1 MEKISN
7 RERILL
13 LLNHKPPDRV
23 PWFGDL
29 DYWYSSAKIKG
40 VLSKKYLGDGYFQLN
55 RDLGVGFYLQGFNP
69 FTQHNARSALR
80 EKISF
85 SKKTIGE
92 QQIRTIR
99 TSRGDLTEIQQ
110 YLPTSF
116 SWGYVKHFVET
127 AEDLP
132 AFKYYLESLS
142 FSPAYDEAVRR
153 KSIIGD
159 NGVVL
164 VYAPRSPFMQMVTTY
179 IGIVHLV
186 YLLADAPDEM
196 MEIFD
201 IMERKYDL
209 AAEITVDSPAECIMI
224 PENLS
229 SEVVGTG
236 YYKRYLRGYE
246 SKWIKRIKQAG
257 KYSFIH
263 MDGTLKGLLRHVAE
277 TGFDVIEAATPFPS
291 GDMTMEEIA
300 AEITGDTI
308 IWGGLPGIVFTPNF
322 GEEEFVNHVKSVLQV
337 MRRKPGYVLGVAD
350 QVPPD
355 GILERVGSIA
365 ALCDEFGRY
374 PG

>member
-1 MEKISN
+1 MTN
-7 RERILL
+7 RERILM
-13 LLNHKPPDRV
+13 LLNHKTPDRV

-29 DYWYSSAKIKG
+29 DYWYDAATKKG
-40 VLSKKYLGDGYFQLN
+40 ELARQYLGDGYFQLN
-55 RDLGVGFYLQGFNP
+55 RDLGVGFYLQGYFP
-69 FTQHNARSALR
+69 FTQHHTN
-80 EKISF
+80 ISF
-85 SKKTIGE
+85 SEKTGGE
-92 QQIRTIR
+92 QVIKTMRTP
-99 TSRGDLTEIQQ
+99 RGDLSEIQQ

-127 AEDLP
+127 VEDLP
-132 AFKYYLESLS
+132 AFKCYLESLT

-164 VYAPRSPFMQMVTTY
+164 CYMPRSPFMQMVTTY
-179 IGIVHLV
+179 MGIVPLV

-196 MEIFD
+196 LEIFD

-209 AAEITVDSPAECIMI
+209 AAEIALDSPAECIMI

-229 SEVVGTG
+229 SEVVGAS
-236 YYKRYLRGYE
+236 YYRRYLRPYE
-246 SKWIKRIKQAG
+246 SKWIKRIQQAG
-257 KYSFIH
+257 KTSFIH
-263 MDGTLKGLLRHVAE
+263 MDGTLKGLIKQVAE
-277 TGFDVIEAATPFPS
+277 TGFDVIEAVTPFPS
-291 GDMTMEEIA
+291 GDMTMEEVA

-308 IWGGLPGIVFTPNF
+308 LWGGLPGIVFTPNF
-322 GEEEFVNHVKSVLQV
+322 GEGEFVSHIKSILQV
-337 MRRKPGYVLGVAD
+337 MRTKPAYVLGVAD

-374 PG
+374 A